1 MDPALERRIQVLMV
15 GLDKS
20 MRLVKSEL
28 SHLIAG
34 ESEGGP
40 KPHNQVQSPLN
51 NITADSSE
59 NATNSDALNGSD
71 NLKTHTLDK
80 DGISTL
86 YEYHKPPGFTLG
98 QFDQFV
104 RSLPYEDVRDLF
116 DAIPEEE
123 EGSERGN
130 FSLDQLVRNNVSRKT
145 LGDKLWDEYG
155 PSFGLDKSEFFAVVN
170 LAAPQ
175 DLAELVIAME
185 NDHLDEPVRK
195 RAKISSKSPV
205 LLQTSLTSRLSVSE
219 VAREVPEIALQNTK
233 IPSSAKASSS
243 LQPHFETGVV
253 DMAQKRQRSVI
264 LDEETRNFNQLE
276 DAISPLPKSSS
287 TSDAALRLNTR
298 AGDDLQG
305 QLSRKKRKRA
315 KKKSNQ
321 HADPLIQ
328 VINHPIP
335 VVRIIEGDQEA
346 TSKAIRRR
354 KKKERRREKRRRHD
368 KEQVKTASS
377 TETQGNVKAADALKS
392 AQFLDDRL
400 ADQSISSS
408 ILTQSHPTRYLSPEL
423 GDVLTAGQ
431 IPSTMEVLTVDYHD
445 SAYEESTSVEDGNGG
460 LLQGINRTQ
469 TPEKTVASNRYA
481 LRMSTPPLL
490 TFDQET
496 GEILCIPESPFCPSA
511 MEVSGSEMSDE
522 EGGVEISRKSQ
533 SPSKALMNRVNK
545 MFEPDGPDFEEPDV
559 NGSEASEPEHMEVD
573 SGQSVCEKPRLD
585 DIGPEKT
592 SLPKYHSI
600 VRLMDVVK
608 AEELQEAESDSG
620 NSLIENLE
628 APEPDIA
635 EQDEVNNEDFE
646 PEDLNSG
653 SSARPSLR
661 FVPMI
666 KPNSGDQD
674 VRTYNDLEGM
684 VLDDGASIS
693 ALESSPV
700 TYVNDQLNHN
710 PPTDNRQINV
720 HNIDVRS
727 DNQYVSVPDDRSI
740 KSPSTKFSKSRLI
753 EPDQFDNQPAL
764 DLQDSSSA
772 TSQGFKKIEIQYPT
786 GPSEVHPEAEKLTQN
801 SPNRETGSQSQYFQS
816 PIVSPN
822 KSRRL
827 PAGTSCILFPPLS
840 AESFGLIQEK
850 VAHDPFKLLVAVTLL
865 NKTKGTVA
873 IPMFH
878 AVMQRYP
885 TATDL
890 VHANISDLAAMIKNL
905 GLQNSRANTL
915 VNLAKTWIEEPPVK
929 GKRYRTLNYP
939 VPGAGRDIR
948 PSEVLDDDDERQG
961 AFEIGHLPGCG
972 SYAMDSWRIF
982 CRDRLR
988 GLALG
993 YNGDGANETFQPEWT
1008 RVVPK
1013 DKELRA
1019 FLRWSWLREGF
1030 AWDPLTGEKEV
1041 ASAQLR
1047 DQAEHGHMSWN
1058 DAGPDNVKPGSP
1070 IHKATLSRT
1079 DHVDSSPQIDATVG
1093 ASLETKRSLEASDRG
1108 SLESDGDS
1116 SRCGVIATKSPA
1128 TPIEQND
1135 PVILSHPVEEEGP
1148 ITKLLKLSERRITR
1162 AKNGKTPGKRRSKRL
1177 SGTDGVDNIEG

>member
-28 SHLIAG
+28 LHLIAG

-51 NITADSSE
+51 NITADGSE
-59 NATNSDALNGSD
+59 NTTNPDPLNGFD
-71 NLKTHTLDK
+71 GLKTHTLDK

-86 YEYHKPPGFTLG
+86 YEYHKPPGFTLK

-104 RSLPYEDVRDLF
+104 HSLPYEDVRDLF
-116 DAIPEEE
+116 DAIPKEEV
-123 EGSERGN
+123 GFKRRS
-130 FSLDQLVRNNVSRKT
+130 FSLDRLVRNNVSRKA

-195 RAKISSKSPV
+195 RAKILSKSPV

-219 VAREVPEIALQNTK
+219 VAREVPEIASQNTN

-243 LQPHFETGVV
+243 LQPHFETSVV
-253 DMAQKRQRSVI
+253 DMAQKRRRSVS
-264 LDEETRNFNQLE
+264 LNEEIRNFNQLE

-287 TSDAALRLNTR
+287 TSDVALKLDTR

-321 HADPLIQ
+321 HTDPPIQ

-354 KKKERRREKRRRHD
+354 KKKERRRERRRRHD
-368 KEQVKTASS
+368 KEQVKTASN

-392 AQFLDDRL
+392 VQFLDDRL
-400 ADQSISSS
+400 AEQSISSS
-408 ILTQSHPTRYLSPEL
+408 TLTQSHPTRYLSPEL

-445 SAYEESTSVEDGNGG
+445 SAYEESSVEDGNGG
-460 LLQGINRTQ
+460 LLQGINQ
-469 TPEKTVASNRYA
+469 TRAPEKTAASNRYA

-496 GEILCIPESPFCPSA
+496 GEMLCIPESPFCPSA
-511 MEVSGSEMSDE
+511 MEVSDSEMSDE
-522 EGGVEISRKSQ
+522 EGGVEISHKSQ
-533 SPSKALMNRVNK
+533 SPLKALMNRVNK
-545 MFEPDGPDFEEPDV
+545 MFRPDGPVFEEPDV

-573 SGQSVCEKPRLD
+573 PGQSVCEKPRLD
-585 DIGPEKT
+585 DIRPEKT
-592 SLPKYHSI
+592 SLPKYHSM
-600 VRLMDVVK
+600 VRLVDVVK
-608 AEELQEAESDSG
+608 AEGLREAESDSD
-620 NSLIENLE
+620 NSLIGNLE
-628 APEPDIA
+628 APEPGEA
-635 EQDEVNNEDFE
+635 EQNEVNNEDSE

-653 SSARPSLR
+653 LSAQPSLR
-661 FVPMI
+661 FDPMI

-674 VRTYNDLEGM
+674 VRTYNDLEDM
-684 VLDDGASIS
+684 VLDDDASIS
-693 ALESSPV
+693 ALESSPI
-700 TYVNDQLNHN
+700 TYVNDQPNRN
-710 PPTDNRQINV
+710 SPTDNRQINV

-727 DNQYVSVPDDRSI
+727 DNQHVSVLDDESI

-753 EPDQFDNQPAL
+753 GPGQFDNQPAL

-772 TSQGFKKIEIQYPT
+772 TSQGRKKIEIRYPA

-822 KSRRL
+822 KSKRL
-827 PAGTSCILFPPLS
+827 PAGTSCIPFPPLS

-878 AVMQRYP
+878 AVIQRYP

-905 GLQNSRANTL
+905 GLQNTRANTL

-988 GLALG
+988 GLASG

-1030 AWDPLTGEKEV
+1030 AWNPLTGEKEV
-1041 ASAQLR
+1041 ASARLR

-1058 DAGPDNVKPGSP
+1058 DPGPDNVKPGSP
-1070 IHKATLSRT
+1070 IHKATLSQT

-1108 SLESDGDS
+1108 SLELDGDS
-1116 SRCGVIATKSPA
+1116 NRHGVITTKLPA
-1128 TPIEQND
+1128 APIEQND
-1135 PVILSHPVEEEGP
+1135 PGILSHPEEEEGP
-1148 ITKLLKLSERRITR
+1148 ITKLLKLSERRTTR
-1162 AKNGKTPGKRRSKRL
+1162 AKKGKIPGKRRSKRL
-1177 SGTDGVDNIEG
+1177 SGTDGVDSIEG

>member
-1 MDPALERRIQVLMV
+1 MDSALERRIQALMV

-34 ESEGGP
+34 ESEGRP
-40 KPHNQVQSPLN
+40 KPNNRVQSPLD
-51 NITADSSE
+51 NITADSFE
-59 NATNSDALNGSD
+59 NATNSSSLNGFD
-71 NLKTHTLDK
+71 GLKTHTLDK
-80 DGISTL
+80 DSISTL
-86 YEYHKPPGFTLG
+86 YEYHRPPGFTLK

-104 RSLPYEDVRDLF
+104 RFLPYKDVRDLF
-116 DAIPEEE
+116 DAIPKEE
-123 EGSERGN
+123 EGSKRGK

-195 RAKISSKSPV
+195 RAKIPSKSPI
-205 LLQTSLTSRLSVSE
+205 LLRTSLTSWSPASE
-219 VAREVPEIALQNTK
+219 LAREVPKITLQNTN

-243 LQPHFETGVV
+243 LRPHFEIGVA
-253 DMAQKRQRSVI
+253 DMAQKRRRSVS
-264 LDEETRNFNQLE
+264 LDEETRNLNQLE
-276 DAISPLPKSSS
+276 DAVGPLPKSSS
-287 TSDAALRLNTR
+287 TSDAALRLDRR
-298 AGDDLQG
+298 AGDDLQR
-305 QLSRKKRKRA
+305 QPSQKRRRA
-315 KKKSNQ
+315 KKKRNQ
-321 HADPLIQ
+321 HADPPIQ
-328 VINHPIP
+328 VINRPIP
-335 VVRIIEGDQEA
+335 VHIIERDQEA

-354 KKKERRREKRRRHD
+354 KKKERRRERRHRRD
-368 KEQVKTASS
+368 KEQVKTVSGM
-377 TETQGNVKAADALKS
+377 ETQGNVKAADALKS
-392 AQFLDDRL
+392 VQFLDDRPVE
-400 ADQSISSS
+400 QPISSS

-423 GDVLTAGQ
+423 GDVLTARQ

-460 LLQGINRTQ
+460 LLQGINQTQ
-469 TPEKTVASNRYA
+469 TPEKTAASNQYA

-522 EGGVEISRKSQ
+522 EGGVKISHKSQ
-533 SPSKALMNRVNK
+533 LPLKALMNRVNK
-545 MFEPDGPDFEEPDV
+545 MLEPHGLDFEEPDV

-573 SGQSVCEKPRLD
+573 PGQSVYEKPKLD
-585 DIGPEKT
+585 DIEPEKT

-600 VRLMDVVK
+600 VRLMDVAKV
-608 AEELQEAESDSG
+608 EESQQAESDSD
-620 NSLIENLE
+620 NSLIGNLE
-628 APEPDIA
+628 APEPDKA
-635 EQDEVNNEDFE
+635 EQGEVNNKDFE
-646 PEDLNSG
+646 PGDLNSEP
-653 SSARPSLR
+653 SAQPSLR
-661 FVPMI
+661 FDRMV
-666 KPNSGDQD
+666 KPSSGDQD
-674 VRTYNDLEGM
+674 VRTYNDLENT
-684 VLDDGASIS
+684 VLDDDASIS
-693 ALESSPV
+693 ALESSLV
-700 TYVNDQLNHN
+700 TYVNDQLNRN
-710 PPTDNRQINV
+710 SPTDNRQINV

-727 DNQYVSVPDDRSI
+727 DNQCVSVPDDESI
-740 KSPSTKFSKSRLI
+740 KSPSTTFSKSRI
-753 EPDQFDNQPAL
+753 IGPDQFDNRPAL
-764 DLQDSSSA
+764 DLQGSSSA
-772 TSQGFKKIEIQYPT
+772 TSQGHKKIEIQYLA
-786 GPSEVHPEAEKLTQN
+786 GPSEAHPEAEKPTQN
-801 SPNRETGSQSQYFQS
+801 SPNRETGSQLQYFQS
-816 PIVSPN
+816 PIASPN
-822 KSRRL
+822 KSKRL
-827 PAGTSCILFPPLS
+827 PAGTSCIPFPPLS

-878 AVMQRYP
+878 AVIQRYP

-905 GLQNSRANTL
+905 GLQKNRANTL
-915 VNLAKTWIEEPPVK
+915 VNLAKMWIQDPPVK

-972 SYAMDSWRIF
+972 PYAMDSWRIF

-988 GLALG
+988 GLASG
-993 YNGDGANETFQPEWT
+993 YNGGGANEAFQPEWT

-1041 ASAQLR
+1041 ASVQLR

-1058 DAGPDNVKPGSP
+1058 DPGPDNVKSGSP

-1116 SRCGVIATKSPA
+1116 SRRGAIATKSPA

-1135 PVILSHPVEEEGP
+1135 PGILSYPVEEEGP
-1148 ITKLLKLSERRITR
+1148 ITKLLRLSERRKTR
-1162 AKNGKTPGKRRSKRL
+1162 AKKGKTLGKRRSKRL
-1177 SGTDGVDNIEG
+1177 SGTDGVDSIEG

>member
-1 MDPALERRIQVLMV
+1 MDLALERRIQVLMV
-15 GLDKS
+15 GLDES

-59 NATNSDALNGSD
+59 NATNSNSSNGFD
-71 NLKTHTLDK
+71 GLKTHTLDK
-80 DGISTL
+80 DSISTL
-86 YEYHKPPGFTLG
+86 YEYHRPPGFTLK
-98 QFDQFV
+98 QFNQFV
-104 RSLPYEDVRDLF
+104 RSLPYEDVQDLF
-116 DAIPEEE
+116 DAIPKEE

-155 PSFGLDKSEFFAVVN
+155 PSFGLDKNEFFAVVN

-175 DLAELVIAME
+175 DLAGLVIAME
-185 NDHLDEPVRK
+185 NDHPNEPVRK
-195 RAKISSKSPV
+195 RAKIPSKSPV
-205 LLQTSLTSRLSVSE
+205 LLRTPLTSRSPVSGL
-219 VAREVPEIALQNTK
+219 ARVVPEIALQNAN
-233 IPSSAKASSS
+233 IPSSAKASCS
-243 LQPHFETGVV
+243 LQPHFETGVA
-253 DMAQKRQRSVI
+253 DIAQKRRRSFS
-264 LDEETRNFNQLE
+264 LDEETRNLNQLE
-276 DAISPLPKSSS
+276 DAVASLPKSSF
-287 TSDAALRLNTR
+287 TSDAALRLDTR
-298 AGDDLQG
+298 VSDDLQG
-305 QLSRKKRKRA
+305 QPSREKRRRA
-315 KKKSNQ
+315 KKKRNQ
-321 HADPLIQ
+321 HADPPIQ

-354 KKKERRREKRRRHD
+354 KKKERRRERRRRHD
-368 KEQVKTASS
+368 KEQVKIASS
-377 TETQGNVKAADALKS
+377 METQGNVKAADALKS
-392 AQFLDDRL
+392 VQFLDDRL
-400 ADQSISSS
+400 AEQPISSS

-423 GDVLTAGQ
+423 GDTLTAGQ
-431 IPSTMEVLTVDYHD
+431 IPSTMEVLTIDYCD
-445 SAYEESTSVEDGNGG
+445 SAYEESMSVEDGNGG
-460 LLQGINRTQ
+460 LLQGINQTQ
-469 TPEKTVASNRYA
+469 SPEKTAASNQYA
-481 LRMSTPPLL
+481 FRMSTPPLL

-496 GEILCIPESPFCPSA
+496 GEILCIPESPFCSSV
-511 MEVSGSEMSDE
+511 MEASGSEMSDE
-522 EGGVEISRKSQ
+522 EGGVKFSHKSQ
-533 SPSKALMNRVNK
+533 SHLKALMNRVNK
-545 MFEPDGPDFEEPDV
+545 MLEPDGPDFEEPDV

-573 SGQSVCEKPRLD
+573 PGQSVYEKPKLD
-585 DIGPEKT
+585 NIRPEKT
-592 SLPKYHSI
+592 SLPKYHST

-608 AEELQEAESDSG
+608 VEELQQAESDSD
-620 NSLIENLE
+620 NSLVENLE
-628 APEPDIA
+628 ALEPDEA

-653 SSARPSLR
+653 PSAQPSPR
-661 FVPMI
+661 FDSMV
-666 KPNSGDQD
+666 KPNSRDRD
-674 VRTYNDLEGM
+674 VRTYNDLENM
-684 VLDDGASIS
+684 VLNDDASIS
-693 ALESSPV
+693 ALEPSPV
-700 TYVNDQLNHN
+700 TYVNDELNHN
-710 PPTDNRQINV
+710 SPTDNGQINV
-720 HNIDVRS
+720 HNIDVCS
-727 DNQYVSVPDDRSI
+727 GNQYVYVPNNESI
-740 KSPSTKFSKSRLI
+740 KSPSTKFSKSRI
-753 EPDQFDNQPAL
+753 IGPDQFDNRLAL

-772 TSQGFKKIEIQYPT
+772 TSQGHKKIEIQYLAE
-786 GPSEVHPEAEKLTQN
+786 PSEAHLEAEKPTQN
-801 SPNRETGSQSQYFQS
+801 SPNRETGSQLQYFQS

-822 KSRRL
+822 KSKRL
-827 PAGTSCILFPPLS
+827 PAGTSCIPFPPLS

-878 AVMQRYP
+878 AVIQRYP

-905 GLQNSRANTL
+905 GLQNNRANTL
-915 VNLAKTWIEEPPVK
+915 VNLAKMWIQDPPVK

-972 SYAMDSWRIF
+972 PYAMDSWRIF

-988 GLALG
+988 GLASG
-993 YNGDGANETFQPEWT
+993 YNGGGANEAFQPEWT

-1041 ASAQLR
+1041 ASVQLR

-1058 DAGPDNVKPGSP
+1058 DPGPDNVKP
-1070 IHKATLSRT
+1070 

-1116 SRCGVIATKSPA
+1116 SRRGAIATKLPA

-1135 PVILSHPVEEEGP
+1135 PGVLSYPVEEEGP
-1148 ITKLLKLSERRITR
+1148 ITKLLRLSERRKTR
-1162 AKNGKTPGKRRSKRL
+1162 AKKGKTLGKRRSKRL
-1177 SGTDGVDNIEG
+1177 SGTNGVDSIEG